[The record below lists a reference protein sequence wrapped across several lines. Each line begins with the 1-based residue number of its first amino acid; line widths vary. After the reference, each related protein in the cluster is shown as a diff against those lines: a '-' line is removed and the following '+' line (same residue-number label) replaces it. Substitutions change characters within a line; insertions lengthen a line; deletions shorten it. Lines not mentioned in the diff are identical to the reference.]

1 MTLSFYRTAASQG
14 ATSWMLILAL
24 VSATLFPQHYHMHHV
39 DDSVLHESG
48 VRIHVMDLHSHAQI
62 DDISHEEDGHT
73 VNTATDISLNTPGF
87 QLPWVAIL
95 VTVLLLLPAPAAGG
109 RQRPTPLLHQ
119 LPCFNRHKTPPLRAP
134 PRV

>member
-1 MTLSFYRTAASQG
+1 MTPSFSGTGARHG
-14 ATSWMLILAL
+14 ATSWMLMLAL

-48 VRIHVMDLHSHAQI
+48 IRIHVMDLHSHADI
-62 DDISHEEDGHT
+62 DDIGHDLDGHT

-95 VTVLLLLPAPAAGG
+95 LTVLLLLPAPAAAG

-119 LPCFNRHKTPPLRAP
+119 LPCFNRHTTPPLRAP
-134 PRV
+134 PRA